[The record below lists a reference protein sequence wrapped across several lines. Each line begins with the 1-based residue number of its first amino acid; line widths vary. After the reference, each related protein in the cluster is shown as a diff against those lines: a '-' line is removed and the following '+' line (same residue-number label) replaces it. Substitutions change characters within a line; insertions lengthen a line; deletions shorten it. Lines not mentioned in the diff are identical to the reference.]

1 MYLEHFGFHER
12 PFDITVASRFFFA
25 SPMHEEAHA
34 ALLYGVRERRGFIL
48 LTGEAGT
55 GKTTVLRRLRET
67 LEDPIHVAC
76 FDNTTLTFDELLDVM
91 CQLFDLPVKAGRRL
105 EKIQALNAF
114 LLDCHRARGTGV
126 LIIDEA
132 QNLADDVLE
141 NLRLLSNFEAESEKL
156 LQIVLVG
163 QPELEKKLERPELR
177 QLKQRVVVRCQLDRL
192 KAQHIGPFIHH
203 RLQVA
208 GCNRQDIFAP
218 DAIRRI
224 AVYSGRIPRLVN
236 TICDNAL
243 LTAYSQ
249 LLQTVSAEIIEEVA
263 QELRLVK
270 APSPLREPAQE
281 QAKAAPKVIVLA
293 QADNEEPP
301 QEHIDDA
308 QRLSFDPPVR
318 SWLRPAL
325 VIIGVALLGGLALR
339 FENVLTLSTIV
350 RDALAR
356 IVTADLT
363 ASSPETQQSNPKPE
377 PQNEKSAA
385 AVLVEPPPAPP
396 PQPKVPAEQKEARPE
411 QAASEA
417 VAPSLASVP
426 LEERKGQR
434 VTIAPGETIS
444 GIAAKLYGSQ
454 SILALDLVKEMNP
467 HLEDLNQIAIGEQVW
482 FPVLNRETLLRPG
495 ADGSYQLII
504 GTFSSEGDAV
514 RAVNA
519 ARRKGYTAMIS
530 QQQVSRAFPL
540 YRVTLEGLKDLA
552 TVDRAWRFINQDR
565 KKRREDALVETHSS
579 EGLENTLSVHSP

>member
-55 GKTTVLRRLRET
+55 GKTTVLRRLQET
-67 LEDPIHVAC
+67 LEDSIHVAC

-163 QPELEKKLERPELR
+163 QPELEKKLDRPELR

-224 AVYSGRIPRLVN
+224 AVHSGGIPRLVN

-243 LTAYSQ
+243 L
-249 LLQTVSAEIIEEVA
+249 
-263 QELRLVK
+263 
-270 APSPLREPAQE
+270 
-281 QAKAAPKVIVLA
+281 
-293 QADNEEPP
+293 
-301 QEHIDDA
+301 
-308 QRLSFDPPVR
+308 
-318 SWLRPAL
+318 
-325 VIIGVALLGGLALR
+325 
-339 FENVLTLSTIV
+339 
-350 RDALAR
+350 
-356 IVTADLT
+356 
-363 ASSPETQQSNPKPE
+363 
-377 PQNEKSAA
+377 
-385 AVLVEPPPAPP
+385 
-396 PQPKVPAEQKEARPE
+396 
-411 QAASEA
+411 
-417 VAPSLASVP
+417 
-426 LEERKGQR
+426 
-434 VTIAPGETIS
+434 
-444 GIAAKLYGSQ
+444 
-454 SILALDLVKEMNP
+454 
-467 HLEDLNQIAIGEQVW
+467 
-482 FPVLNRETLLRPG
+482 
-495 ADGSYQLII
+495 
-504 GTFSSEGDAV
+504 
-514 RAVNA
+514 
-519 ARRKGYTAMIS
+519 
-530 QQQVSRAFPL
+530 
-540 YRVTLEGLKDLA
+540 
-552 TVDRAWRFINQDR
+552 
-565 KKRREDALVETHSS
+565 
-579 EGLENTLSVHSP
+579 